1 MTTLQ
6 LVTPPTEAPITLA
19 DALAHIR
26 LVSAVTIS
34 EGVTDVGGYI
44 DAATAML
51 EGFAQRAFVTR
62 TYDLFVDG
70 PVGGVFEL
78 PRQPV
83 ASVTSVNVTDEDD
96 VETVVVAADVY
107 RVTKDGRIVLRRS
120 ASWPCGDAVRDT
132 DGYRIR
138 YVAGYGAAASVP
150 APIKQA
156 IRVQVAEWYENRGD
170 DPEMGVGATAT
181 QGVQL
186 ALGESAKGIITGA
199 GLRRIIL

>member
-26 LVSAVTIS
+26 LTSAVTVGS
-34 EGVTDVGGYI
+34 STDVGGYI
-44 DAATAML
+44 DAATALL
-51 EGFAQRAFVTR
+51 EGFAQRAFVSR

-70 PVGGVFEL
+70 PVDGVFEL
-78 PRQPV
+78 PRQPIV
-83 ASVTSVNVTDEDD
+83 SVTSVNVTDEDD
-96 VETVVVAADVY
+96 DETEIVAADVY

-120 ASWPCGDAVRDT
+120 AAWPYGDDVREV

-138 YVAGYGAAASVP
+138 YVAGYGAASAVP
-150 APIKQA
+150 AEIKQA
-156 IRVQVAEWYENRGD
+156 IRTQVAEWYENRGD

-186 ALGESAKGIITGA
+186 ALGQPAKAIIEGA